1 MILQDALNEL
11 NAAFE
16 LGRAEQ
22 MVSYHKQKRIVLGIP
37 NTAINDIT
45 KGWRQT
51 LSLQERVTLADELWK
66 TDVFEARIAAAKLL
80 TQARIK
86 DDAAVWELL
95 QSWLPDF
102 DSWAIADH
110 ACMAMQKR
118 IVANPARLD
127 EVEAWTRAENV
138 WTRRAAL
145 VACLPWAK
153 LNNLKPEDQARRDR
167 ILGWAAS
174 YVSDRNWFLQK
185 SIAWWIRD
193 LSKHDATASRDFL
206 VAHGAEMKP
215 FARKEAAKFLKDPI
229 EYPELAGATQDT
241 EEDTDLDAAG
251 TEGSAENSPEDG
263 AAPIS

>member
-1 MILQDALNEL
+1 MILEDALAEL
-11 NAAFE
+11 NAANE
-16 LGRAEQ
+16 PGRAEQ
-22 MVSYHKQKRIVLGIP
+22 MVSYHKQKRIVLGVP

-45 KGWRQT
+45 KAWRQALT
-51 LSLQERVTLADELWK
+51 LPERVTLADELWK
-66 TDVFEARIAAAKLL
+66 SDVFEARLAAAKLL

-86 DDAAVWELL
+86 DDAAIWDLL

-110 ACMAMQKR
+110 AAMAMQKR
-118 IVANPARLD
+118 LTADPTRLD
-127 EVEAWTRAENV
+127 DVEAWTTSDNM

-174 YVSDRNWFLQK
+174 YVPDRNWFLQK
-185 SIAWWIRD
+185 AIAWWIRD

-206 VAHGAEMKP
+206 LEHGAGMKP
-215 FARKEAAKFLKDPI
+215 FARKEAAKYLKEPI
-229 EYPELAGATQDT
+229 EYPDLAPQAQETAQEPDAET
-241 EEDTDLDAAG
+241 KTAEPIVASQDAA
-251 TEGSAENSPEDG
+251 P
-263 AAPIS
+263 